1 MLHKYQ
7 IEVSRTKQK
16 TVKTEEAQAN
26 TSKLQPPNPCV
37 YKLQTYQ
44 KFKYQFIQ
52 LAIISKSRQH
62 FLLSLLTD
70 TSLRRMN
77 CHPQALSIAK
87 LGQFLLQLTKQRLKK
102 NYFLVLITIS

>member
-44 KFKYQFIQ
+44 KFKYQ

-77 CHPQALSIAK
+77 FHHRALSIAK